1 MMVMTSAAPVPSPRR
16 LLGFLVAALVAVL
29 LLAGTVKLAGAEE
42 NGDPGA
48 KVSDLADRA
57 IAVLVDPA
65 LDRAGRRDR
74 FRSLLNEGFD
84 LDAIGRFVLGRYWP
98 RATEEEQAQFRGLF
112 EDFLI
117 TSYVNKLEAY
127 SGETLEV
134 TSTRQTE
141 EDKAQVGSHLALP
154 SGEPIR
160 VDWHLREGDGGW
172 QIVDVVIEGV
182 SLAVTI
188 RSEFNSV
195 MSARGGVA
203 GLIERLRQVT
213 ANAG

>member
-16 LLGFLVAALVAVL
+16 LLGLLAAALIVVL

-42 NGDPGA
+42 SGDPGDT
-48 KVSDLADRA
+48 VSHLADQA
-57 IAVLVDPA
+57 IAVLIDPA
-65 LDRAGRRDR
+65 LDRADRRDR
-74 FRSLLNEGFD
+74 FRTLLNEGFD

-98 RATEEEQAQFRGLF
+98 RATAEEQAQFRGLF

-134 TSTRQTE
+134 TSTRRPET
-141 EDKAQVGSHLALP
+141 DKAQVGSQLALP

-160 VDWHLREGDGGW
+160 VDWHLRDGDGGW